1 MEWGVRRKREGERER
16 EERINRV
23 RKRALEIFG
32 NGVGWKLQLGKR
44 TPEYFKQIR

>member
-23 RKRALEIFG
+23 RNGALEIFG
-32 NGVGWKLQLGKR
+32 NSRGLEEKD
-44 TPEYFKQIR
+44 T